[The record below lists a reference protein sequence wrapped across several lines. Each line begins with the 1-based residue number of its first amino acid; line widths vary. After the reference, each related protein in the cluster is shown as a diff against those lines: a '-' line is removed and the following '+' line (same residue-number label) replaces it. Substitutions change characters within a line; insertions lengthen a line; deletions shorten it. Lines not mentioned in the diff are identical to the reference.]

1 MVKLVSARREK
12 EDRKVNSRSYW
23 AAMEGS
29 VTERRMRYCGGG
41 ECGGGE
47 QASQG
52 LVKGEP
58 QEGEV
63 VLFAF
68 FTYVRSRRA
77 FRVALDLPPAP
88 PRYPFPRSSP
98 Y

>member
-1 MVKLVSARREK
+1 MVKLVIARREK

-68 FTYVRSRRA
+68 FTYVRSRR
-77 FRVALDLPPAP
+77 VGKK
-88 PRYPFPRSSP
+88 SSTSKRNT
-98 Y
+98 YVYDTCKI